1 MVMLIITKNRDILN
15 KTITMHTMAMDITGM
30 NKETKVKSI
39 QDMDTTT
46 VMVMDTAMGMGTDMD
61 MDTDMTNGQEK
72 NT

>member
-1 MVMLIITKNRDILN
+1 
-15 KTITMHTMAMDITGM
+15 MAMDITGM